1 MEIIAPDTPW
11 QQAKDELWKD
21 CGFMGQPGTKEKER
35 NIYRAIMEEGIE
47 IK

>member
-1 MEIIAPDTPW
+1 
-11 QQAKDELWKD
+11 
-21 CGFMGQPGTKEKER
+21 MGQPGTKEKER